1 MEKRI
6 LAFDFGASSGRAML
20 SRFEGNQLK
29 VEEIHRFSNDPVVL
43 NGVLYWDIVR
53 MMFEIKRSISLA
65 LAKGGFD
72 AIGIDTWAVDFVLLD
87 ADNKRIGDA
96 VAYRDERT
104 EGIRE
109 ALEKE
114 YGLTFADHYARTGI
128 QYQPFNT
135 VYQLMALKKE
145 HPEQLAAA
153 KTFLMVPDY
162 LNYLLCGVPANEYT
176 NASTTALV
184 GADSRDWDD
193 ALIEKLAKSRPNA
206 TIFLIGRTLPG
217 VDLTNLKQ
225 YPNIVFHGLVPQPE
239 LPAYLAQMD
248 VCLNVFRAGALSKD
262 VSPLKF
268 YEYLATGKPIVSTR
282 EPLQVEDFKD
292 VVYIARNPEM
302 FLPLCDAAAK
312 EKRPAWTEKRLA
324 YGAQC
329 SWTERVHQM
338 EEVLYKKGV
347 LHESAEE

>member
-1 MEKRI
+1 
-6 LAFDFGASSGRAML
+6 
-20 SRFEGNQLK
+20 
-29 VEEIHRFSNDPVVL
+29 
-43 NGVLYWDIVR
+43 
-53 MMFEIKRSISLA
+53 
-65 LAKGGFD
+65 
-72 AIGIDTWAVDFVLLD
+72 
-87 ADNKRIGDA
+87 
-96 VAYRDERT
+96 
-104 EGIRE
+104 
-109 ALEKE
+109 
-114 YGLTFADHYARTGI
+114 
-128 QYQPFNT
+128 
-135 VYQLMALKKE
+135 
-145 HPEQLAAA
+145 
-153 KTFLMVPDY
+153 
-162 LNYLLCGVPANEYT
+162 
-176 NASTTALV
+176 
-184 GADSRDWDD
+184 
-193 ALIEKLAKSRPNA
+193 
-206 TIFLIGRTLPG
+206 
-217 VDLTNLKQ
+217 
-225 YPNIVFHGLVPQPE
+225 VPQPE